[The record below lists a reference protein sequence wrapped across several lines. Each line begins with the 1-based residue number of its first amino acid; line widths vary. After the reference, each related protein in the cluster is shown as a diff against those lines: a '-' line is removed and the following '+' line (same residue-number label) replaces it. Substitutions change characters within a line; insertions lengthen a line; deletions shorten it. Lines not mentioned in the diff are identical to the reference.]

1 MNGMADDGARARRQ
15 LARLISLRGW
25 PRVLEI
31 LGIDD
36 ATLTGLLDG
45 SLDWPADVREKLD
58 QACRLMELL
67 GAPAEMSDEADEAE
81 AAESGAPEAR
91 VPDEDDGAPEVDALA
106 HLSAGDENS
115 PGGAAQVVVDSKP
128 AASTGGELAHR
139 RQAEDAAA
147 ASAADERVQDLWW
160 SARYL
165 VITRYLRPP
174 GVPRHQRL
182 SAWAVLLKLEIDLI
196 ERFPFPLPRLW
207 ARRVSWDVD
216 RQRQEISLRVQR
228 LEDVRRE
235 QQRLHL
241 RRLGDW
247 LLGRDEDRDELL
259 YQRML
264 DEARQ
269 RGPVVSWMLVDTNPN
284 WWRFEQL
291 APPGP

>member
-1 MNGMADDGARARRQ
+1 
-15 LARLISLRGW
+15 
-25 PRVLEI
+25 
-31 LGIDD
+31 
-36 ATLTGLLDG
+36 
-45 SLDWPADVREKLD
+45 
-58 QACRLMELL
+58 MELL

-106 HLSAGDENS
+106 HFFVGDENS
-115 PGGAAQVVVDSKP
+115 PGGAAQVVVDPKP
-128 AASTGGELAHR
+128 AASTGGEMAHR

-147 ASAADERVQDLWW
+147 ASAADEQVQDLWW

-182 SAWAVLLKLEIDLI
+182 SAWAVLLRLEIELI
-196 ERFPFPLPRLW
+196 RGFESPLPKFGEGGKIW
-207 ARRVSWDVD
+207 ETWDVD

-259 YQRML
+259 YQRVL
-264 DEARQ
+264 AEACQ
-269 RGPVVSWMLVDTNPN
+269 HGPVVSWMLFDTNPN

-291 APPGP
+291 VPPGP